1 MRSELKRKSAIA
13 LGVSLICGVFLLET
27 AVAHRAMPS
36 PASPVV
42 WSLLGAVGAMAL
54 ALSVYYRW
62 KAKSA
67 ADE

>member
-1 MRSELKRKSAIA
+1 MRKELQRKAAIA

-27 AVAHRAMPS
+27 SFAHRVMPS

-42 WSLLGAVGAMAL
+42 WSLLGAVGAIAL
-54 ALSVYYRW
+54 VLSAFFRW

-67 ADE
+67 PE